1 MFNEHHDL
9 AHEFPEYKEQ
19 IHRLKATNAHFA
31 RLFEEYH
38 EVTKQ
43 LGRIAQEIEAVSD
56 RVAEDCKKKRLA
68 LKDELFSMLK
78 KAA

>member
-1 MFNEHHDL
+1 MFNETHDL

-19 IHRLKATNAHFA
+19 IHKLKIQDAHFA

-38 EVTKQ
+38 QITKK
-43 LGRIAQEIEAVSD
+43 LARIAQEIEAVSD
-56 RVAEDCKKKRLA
+56 AVTEDFKKKRLA
-68 LKDELFSMLK
+68 LKDQLFSMLK